1 MGAIK
6 DGLTAAT
13 EDLITRRSS
22 NINLAA
28 SLEEKRVQLER
39 ERQKYELTKA
49 KVEKAKL
56 DTKSAE
62 MTAKEAEDELVQREA
77 EYDKCL
83 ASLKVLK
90 EKAIKDAQK
99 IADMKQIDVKT
110 RDKEAARQQDLLY
123 NAEIQIQQIE
133 RKVARGMGERSDG
146 KRIALKKKTNRKV
159 GNSIGSCKTT
169 NEKRFRLSPESLRT
183 SLLLITN
190 ARWLTKRNF

>member
-1 MGAIK
+1 MGEIK
-6 DGLTAAT
+6 NGLTAAA
-13 EDLITRRSS
+13 ENLITKRSS
-22 NINLAA
+22 NTNLAA

-39 ERQKYELTKA
+39 ERQKKYELTKA
-49 KVEKAKL
+49 KVEKTKL

-77 EYDKCL
+77 EYDKYS

-90 EKAIKDAQK
+90 EKAIKDAQN

-133 RKVARGMGERSDG
+133 RKIARGMGERSDG
-146 KRIALKKKTNRKV
+146 KRIALKKQIEKLEIALVAAKRQTKNA
-159 GNSIGSCKTT
+159 SGSVPKAC
-169 NEKRFRLSPESLRT
+169 ERACYS
-183 SLLLITN
+183 
-190 ARWLTKRNF
+190 